1 MNSNHTGSSR
11 RPYSRGAAPRNRS
24 RIPFSS
30 HPHSQRNHN
39 HGQWYKDME
48 PCYNHGAGPSQSD
61 RRMGMSDRRHTM
73 GAASLDHQRHSNH
86 YDQQGSRSG
95 DLHMD
100 GRSVDL
106 GAGGGAMARNAN
118 RDRISPHHHYQN
130 AHQNPYCPD
139 NSIKSDSP
147 SRKRRRVSRMPSQ
160 SPPAVWEHHRS
171 PRSQQQSQMGQQGSP
186 PIRRARLR
194 DQQRAWDS
202 LPSIFQQAPSPQHQP
217 PPLMVDIN
225 QVPVSLPLR
234 HEPLWTYSTTPHI
247 SVCSP
252 PPPHI
257 PQCMYSPPPPPFAQ
271 SCGIGNHHHH
281 HHHHFGGFAS
291 TTAPMAVPQQPHYQ
305 HPHIP
310 QQRPDGITL
319 DPMDHQTQMHVAP
332 LAAAHHIHSSSQM
345 AQVSPP
351 PPIFISTENRSHQQ
365 IELLHRTARRSI
377 APPRRN
383 YTRLHWSPQ
392 PISHPHAHRH
402 TIQHQ
407 PLGSHQTPM
416 PLQATSAYSGFL
428 LNFLAMFPLSP
439 YGQPELNSP
448 DSPETE
454 NYEAL
459 LSLAER
465 LGEAKPRGLARPEID
480 QLPSYK
486 FNAETHTGDQTSCV
500 VCMCDFE
507 ARQMLRVLPC
517 SHEFHAKC
525 VDKWLRSNRTCP
537 ICRGNA
543 SDYFESSEE
552 Q

>member
-30 HPHSQRNHN
+30 HPHSQRNHS

-86 YDQQGSRSG
+86 YDQQSSRSA
-95 DLHMD
+95 DLHID
-100 GRSVDL
+100 ARSVDG
-106 GAGGGAMARNAN
+106 GAGGGAMARNSN

-130 AHQNPYCPD
+130 QHQNSYCPD

-202 LPSIFQQAPSPQHQP
+202 LPSLFQQAPSPQHQP

-234 HEPLWTYSTTPHI
+234 HEPLWTYSTNPPYLRLLTPTSH
-247 SVCSP
+247 SPVHVFTATAALCAVLRNCSHGCP
-252 PPPHI
+252 P
-257 PQCMYSPPPPPFAQ
+257 A
-271 SCGIGNHHHH
+271 
-281 HHHHFGGFAS
+281 
-291 TTAPMAVPQQPHYQ
+291 THYQ

-319 DPMDHQTQMHVAP
+319 DPMDHQTQMHVTP

-407 PLGSHQTPM
+407 PLGSHQTAM
-416 PLQATSAYSGFL
+416 PLQATSTYSGFL

-486 FNAETHTGDQTSCV
+486 FNAETHTGNQ
-500 VCMCDFE
+500 
-507 ARQMLRVLPC
+507 
-517 SHEFHAKC
+517 K
-525 VDKWLRSNRTCP
+525 
-537 ICRGNA
+537 I
-543 SDYFESSEE
+543 
-552 Q
+552 